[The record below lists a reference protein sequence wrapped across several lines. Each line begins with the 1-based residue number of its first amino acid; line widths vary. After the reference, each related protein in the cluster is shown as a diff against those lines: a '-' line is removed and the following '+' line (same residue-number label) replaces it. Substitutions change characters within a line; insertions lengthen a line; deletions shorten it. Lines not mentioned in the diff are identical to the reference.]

1 MKNLELYI
9 GNERV
14 DLFDFESI
22 TLNQVIKDV
31 KDIGKIFTDY
41 SQSFKVP
48 ASANNNRIFKHYYN
62 YNILDGYDARFK
74 AEGSI

>member
-22 TLNQVIKDV
+22 DLNQVIKDV
-31 KDIGKIFTDY
+31 KRY
-41 SQSFKVP
+41 
-48 ASANNNRIFKHYYN
+48 R
-62 YNILDGYDARFK
+62 
-74 AEGSI
+74 